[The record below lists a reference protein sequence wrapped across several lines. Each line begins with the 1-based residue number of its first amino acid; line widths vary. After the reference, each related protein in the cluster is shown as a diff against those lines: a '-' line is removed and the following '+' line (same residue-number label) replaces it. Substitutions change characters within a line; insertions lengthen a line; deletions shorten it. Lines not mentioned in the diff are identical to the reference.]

1 MLGGFFSIIFSFRL
15 YDFVILEKSL
25 ISASIKVSCT
35 KACSYLDPKKNFY
48 YNVMCNAHVAPM
60 HP

>member
-1 MLGGFFSIIFSFRL
+1 MSGGGGGSIIFSFRL

-35 KACSYLDPKKNFY
+35 KACSYLDPKTFFLLQRD
-48 YNVMCNAHVAPM
+48 V
-60 HP
+60 

>member
-1 MLGGFFSIIFSFRL
+1 MLGVFFSIIFSFRL

-35 KACSYLDPKKNFY
+35 KACSYLDPKTFFLLQCD
-48 YNVMCNAHVAPM
+48 V
-60 HP
+60 

>member
-1 MLGGFFSIIFSFRL
+1 MLGFFLKIIFSFLL

-35 KACSYLDPKKNFY
+35 EACSCLDPKTLFITMWC
-48 YNVMCNAHVAPM
+48 VMHM
-60 HP
+60 